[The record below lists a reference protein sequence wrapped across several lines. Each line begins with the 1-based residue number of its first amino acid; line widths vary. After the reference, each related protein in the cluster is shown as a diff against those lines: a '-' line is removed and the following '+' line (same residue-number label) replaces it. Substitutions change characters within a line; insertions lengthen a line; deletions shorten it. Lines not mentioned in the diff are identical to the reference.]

1 MLHLAIFATAGIFA
15 TTADDDVLLL
25 PCVFLLLPVY
35 AGAGTGLLRCY
46 IRQQRRRGDGVF
58 ATTGDCRCWKRR
70 PSKLHPAS
78 DDATAGDS
86 ALDAATSNRRRWRR
100 RPTAPEITAV
110 GIAASCCY
118 HDQHGGARTAAR
130 ADAANSKEGEGGDRR
145 QVRRPAAWTATGGE
159 GGRASRLVA
168 SLIHGD
174 VDGDRCSLFP
184 VRFCRMCFL

>member
-15 TTADDDVLLL
+15 TTTDDDV
-25 PCVFLLLPVY
+25 LLLPVY

-46 IRQQRRRGDGVF
+46 IRQQRRRGDDVF

-86 ALDAATSNRRRWRR
+86 ALDAATSNHRHWSR
-100 RPTAPEITAV
+100 RPTAPETTAV

-145 QVRRPAAWTATGGE
+145 QVRRPAAWTATG
-159 GGRASRLVA
+159 S
-168 SLIHGD
+168 
-174 VDGDRCSLFP
+174 VDGDQRRGRP
-184 VRFCRMCFL
+184 CFEVGGLAHPW